1 LLPESRAVVKINRT
15 EQKETLL
22 CEALKAQNQ
31 TYDAQF
37 VEPEFQAAWKGTDAN
52 LQLDDLI

>member
-1 LLPESRAVVKINRT
+1 
-15 EQKETLL
+15 LL
-22 CEALKAQNQ
+22 CEALKAQSQ
-31 TYDAQF
+31 THDAQF

>member
-1 LLPESRAVVKINRT
+1 
-15 EQKETLL
+15 LL

-37 VEPEFQAAWKGTDAN
+37 VEREFQAAWKGTDAN
-52 LQLDDLI
+52 LRLDDLM